1 MSSNTTNWM
10 GTSGAA
16 TDSGD
21 SRLTGRQWI
30 ILVVLSLS
38 LAIIIIDASIV
49 NVTLPAI
56 SNDFKASIPDLQWIT
71 SSYALVYAALL
82 ITFGRLSDTLGRR
95 LLFILGVVAFGVG
108 SVIVGAANGVDIIIV
123 GRVIQGIGAAMASPS
138 TLSILSVS
146 FTGRSRGIAFG
157 IWGATAGAGGAL
169 GPLLGGVFTTNF
181 SWRWAFL
188 INVPIVIIAV
198 IGSLLFVAESRDESS
213 RHQTDLGGIILASLG
228 FAAIVLGF
236 IEAPTYGWIRPTTT
250 AFTVASYS
258 WPTTAP
264 VSLPMVA
271 FIAGVILLA
280 AFVLCEHWL
289 AQRGKE
295 PLFDFQLLRFTGF
308 RFGLLT
314 VGVVALGEFGI
325 LFILSLYLQ
334 EVRGLTALN
343 TGLLLLPFAGGAFIT
358 APIAGVLS
366 SRFGAK
372 WIISLGMVLEAT
384 SIFLISRVIQID
396 TPFTLF
402 IPIFLL
408 YGIGLGLSIAQL
420 TNVVLSTIPPQ
431 FSGIGSGANNTLRQ
445 VGAAIG
451 VAILGAVLTSQV
463 TAVSTTRLAQSTV
476 IPTMIKPAIQQL
488 INQGEPKE
496 VVLPVVRHIVD
507 GINSQNGPTGAAGGP
522 PPGVISVPPTTGG
535 ADGGAPTGAT
545 GGPPKLDEEA
555 IVHATSVILDNAQ
568 TQGTRVAG
576 LFAAAFVLL
585 GAICSLLIPNIEP
598 GEENERR
605 KAEALAP
612 SAD

>member
-1 MSSNTTNWM
+1 MSSDTTRPSRRATNP
-10 GTSGAA
+10 AA
-16 TDSGD
+16 PG
-21 SRLTGRQWI
+21 LTGRQWI
-30 ILVVLSLS
+30 TLTVLSLS

-56 SNDFKASIPDLQWIT
+56 SNEFKASIPDLQWIS

-82 ITFGRLSDTLGRR
+82 IAFGRLSDTLGRR
-95 LLFILGVVAFGVG
+95 LMFILGVIAFGVG
-108 SVIVGAANGVDIIIV
+108 SVIVGAASGVDIIIV
-123 GRVIQGIGAAMASPS
+123 GRVVQGVGAAMASPS

-169 GPLLGGVFTTNF
+169 GPLLGGIFTTNF

-188 INVPIVIIAV
+188 INVPIVVIAV
-198 IGSLLFVAESRDESS
+198 IGGLLFVAESRDESS
-213 RHQTDLGGIILASLG
+213 RHQTDFAGILLASLG

-236 IEAPTYGWIRPTTT
+236 IEAPTYGWVTPTTT
-250 AFTVASYS
+250 TFTVGSYT
-258 WPTTAP
+258 WPVTAP
-264 VSLPMVA
+264 ISLPMAA

-280 AFVLCEHWL
+280 AFVLCELWL
-289 AQRGKE
+289 ARRGKE
-295 PLFDFQLLRFTGF
+295 PIFDFRLLRFTGF

-334 EVRGLTALN
+334 EARGLTALS

-358 APIAGVLS
+358 APIAGALS

-372 WIISLGMVLEAT
+372 WIISLGMVVEAT
-384 SIFLISRVIQID
+384 AIFLISQVTHVD
-396 TPFTLF
+396 TPLGYF

-408 YGIGLGLSIAQL
+408 YGVGLGLAIAQL

-431 FSGIGSGANNTLRQ
+431 FSGAGSGANNTLRQ

-463 TAVSTTRLAQSTV
+463 ASVSADQLKQSMV
-476 IPTMIKPAIQQL
+476 IPTALKPAIQQL
-488 INQGEPKE
+488 VDQGQPKE
-496 VVLPVVRHIVD
+496 VILPVVRRIVD
-507 GINSQNGPTGAAGGP
+507 GINSQTGQSGAAGGP
-522 PPGVISVPPTTGG
+522 PPGVVVGPPAGS
-535 ADGGAPTGAT
+535 GGAPTGT
-545 GGPPKLDEEA
+545 PPGAPQQLDKGA

-568 TQGTRVAG
+568 TQGTRAAG
-576 LFAAAFVLL
+576 MLAAVFVLL
-585 GAICSLLIPNIEP
+585 GALCSLLIPNSVSGAED
-598 GEENERR
+598 ERR
-605 KAEALAP
+605 KDEALTLDAG
-612 SAD
+612 

>member
-1 MSSNTTNWM
+1 MSNDMTNPSRRAAGSN
-10 GTSGAA
+10 GTGLS
-16 TDSGD
+16 
-21 SRLTGRQWI
+21 GRQWI
-30 ILVVLSLS
+30 TLTILSLS

-56 SNDFKASIPDLQWIT
+56 SNEFKASIPDLQWIS

-95 LLFILGVVAFGVG
+95 LMFILGVTVFGLG
-108 SVIVGAANGVDIIIV
+108 SVVVGAASGVGIIIA

-146 FTGRSRGIAFG
+146 FTGRSRGTAFG

-169 GPLLGGVFTTNF
+169 GPLLGGIFTTNF

-198 IGSLLFVAESRDESS
+198 IGGLLVVAESRDERS
-213 RHQTDLGGIILASLG
+213 RHQADIAGIILASLG

-236 IEAPTYGWIRPTTT
+236 IEAPTYGWVTPTTT
-250 AFTVASYS
+250 AFTAGSYT
-258 WPTTAP
+258 WPVTAP
-264 VSLPMVA
+264 LSLPMAA
-271 FIAGVILLA
+271 FIAGVVLLV
-280 AFVLCEHWL
+280 AFVLYELWL
-289 AQRGKE
+289 ARREKE
-295 PLFDFQLLRFTGF
+295 PLFDFRLLRFKGF

-358 APIAGVLS
+358 APIAGALS
-366 SRFGAK
+366 TRFGAK
-372 WIISLGMVLEAT
+372 WIISIGMVVEAT
-384 SIFLISRVIQID
+384 AIFLISRVTQTD
-396 TPFTLF
+396 TPLQLF

-408 YGIGLGLSIAQL
+408 YGIGLGLAIAQL
-420 TNVVLSTIPPQ
+420 TNIVLSTIPAQ

-463 TAVSTTRLAQSTV
+463 ASVSTTQLNQSTV
-476 IPTMIKPAIQQL
+476 IPTQLKPPIQQL
-488 INQGEPKE
+488 INQGQPKE
-496 VVLPVVRHIVD
+496 VILPVVRHIAD
-507 GINSQNGPTGAAGGP
+507 EINSQVGA
-522 PPGVISVPPTTGG
+522 S
-535 ADGGAPTGAT
+535 
-545 GGPPKLDEEA
+545 GGPPKLDQDA
-555 IVHATSVILDNAQ
+555 IVQATSTILDDAL
-568 TQGTRVAG
+568 TQGTRAAG
-576 LFAAAFVLL
+576 VLAAVFVLL
-585 GAICSLLIPNIEP
+585 GAICSLLIPNMET
-598 GEENERR
+598 GAVDERR
-605 KAEALAP
+605 KNEALALD
-612 SAD
+612 AG